1 MEDVFAYPLALRA
14 VLFALFA
21 VSSILIVTAIL
32 SAKALGGKLGLGLKK
47 IAGGT
52 ILHAALFVL
61 LVLLEQGWTTNLN
74 PDHLRL
80 FTLTI
85 VMIGSG
91 LMIWGFYEIYKIG
104 KELKLFY

>member
-1 MEDVFAYPLALRA
+1 MEYIFAYPLALRV
-14 VLFALFA
+14 VLFGLFA
-21 VSSILIVTAIL
+21 ISSLLIVIAIL
-32 SAKALGGKLGLGLKK
+32 SAKAFGGRLGKGLKK

-61 LVLLEQGWTTNLN
+61 LVLLEQGWQINLN

-80 FTLTI
+80 FFFVIVIFGSTI
-85 VMIGSG
+85 
-91 LMIWGFYEIYKIG
+91 MIWGFYEIYKIG